1 MSKNPPE
8 RRSSDTR
15 IALLEQ
21 SFWSMAADISEVK
34 DSQHDTKATL
44 DSISIMI
51 AEQRGAARLVKWA
64 GNAFIALLAGLGGAL
79 SGNVAAKASAVVD
92 HVK

>member
-1 MSKNPPE
+1 MSRNPPE

-21 SFWSMAADISEVK
+21 SFGAMATDISEVK
-34 DSQHDTKATL
+34 QSQHDTKATL
-44 DSISIMI
+44 DEISLMI
-51 AEQRGAARLVKWA
+51 ARQQGAAKVVKWA
-64 GNAFIALLAGLGGAL
+64 GNAFVALLAGLGGAL